1 MWSLLCRDVRSE
13 AKFHPGEKRV
23 LSPNQRFYRLLSS
36 SASCD
41 DCLRIYPARNGRGG
55 QNRRERFNGGRDAL
69 RELAGR
75 FDKLILEDTPI
86 ELYEANLAFHYRP
99 LSLCGNSELV
109 KLVTEIRQRTSSA
122 PVSQWKTRARI
133 EQSSREHHEMVNTIA
148 AGKTAALKDTISRHI
163 RQR

>member
-1 MWSLLCRDVRSE
+1 M
-13 AKFHPGEKRV
+13 
-23 LSPNQRFYRLLSS
+23 
-36 SASCD
+36 
-41 DCLRIYPARNGRGG
+41 
-55 QNRRERFNGGRDAL
+55 
-69 RELAGR
+69 
-75 FDKLILEDTPI
+75 
-86 ELYEANLAFHYRP
+86 
-99 LSLCGNSELV
+99 